1 MGGLFM
7 LVRTP
12 DYYSEFKCIAGECT
26 DTCCAGWQVD
36 VDDRS
41 FAYYRT
47 VKGDFG
53 DRLRSVMT
61 EGVNGAEGQFRIRED
76 GRCPFLND
84 DNLCDLYAALGEDAL
99 CVTCAQYPRYSC
111 EFGSLREIGI
121 ALSCKTAAELILKD
135 DRTPGFATY
144 EDEESFPSLN
154 SIDGELF
161 LALMKSRD
169 KAYKI
174 IGNRGQNIFERMA
187 ALLDFAGRVQS
198 VIKKPHKIK
207 SVAEGYGED
216 GGVSFDG
223 DGKLSEKALVKTFRG
238 YFRHYLRQVIIK
250 PEWPLLCEKTDGAL
264 YRGGYREVSQA
275 FWKSYGDREYE
286 YENLLTYFI
295 FRYFMKGVF
304 DRDVL
309 SKVKM
314 GVVSTLIIMQ
324 CDMAVWK
331 SDGERLGFKEQV
343 EIAHLYSRE
352 VEHSEKN
359 FDALCR
365 IFKQKKEF
373 GTEALE
379 RLCMSVIPI

>member
-1 MGGLFM
+1 M

-47 VKGDFG
+47 VAGDFG

-111 EFGSLREIGI
+111 EFGNLRETGI

-154 SIDGELF
+154 NIDGALF
-161 LALMKSRD
+161 LALMKARD
-169 KAYKI
+169 TAYQI
-174 IGNRGQNIFERMA
+174 IGDRGRNIFERMIT
-187 ALLDFAGRVQS
+187 LLDFTGRIQS
-198 VIKKPHKIK
+198 AIKKPEKIK
-207 SVAEGYGED
+207 NITEGYEGTRAGFCRD
-216 GGVSFDG
+216 TGI
-223 DGKLSEKALVKTFRG
+223 LSEKALVKTFRR
-238 YFRHYLRQVIIK
+238 YFGHYLRQVIIK
-250 PEWPLLCEKTDGAL
+250 PEWPVLCEKVDGAL
-264 YRGGYREVSQA
+264 YCGGYRETSKS
-275 FWKSYGDREYE
+275 FWKSYGGREYE
-286 YENLLTYFI
+286 YEALLTYFT

-314 GVVSTLIIMQ
+314 GVVSTLMIMQ

-331 SDGERLGFKEQV
+331 TGGGRLGLNEQV

-352 VEHSEKN
+352 VEHSEEN

-365 IFKQKKEF
+365 IFRQKKEF
-373 GTEALE
+373 GTDVLKK
-379 RLCMSVIPI
+379 LCISVIQI